1 MRARYILERK
11 GHDVATVT
19 PDHTVREAV
28 AELARHNIGAL
39 VVSPDGR
46 DVVGIL
52 SERDVVRRL
61 GTDGAAVL
69 DRPVGDIMKSQVKTC
84 TLDDQTGDL
93 MEMMTTGRFRHVPV
107 LDDGRLVGIISIGD
121 VVKVR
126 IDELA
131 TEREQLTEYI
141 AHG

>member
-1 MRARYILERK
+1 MRARYILEGK
-11 GHDVATVT
+11 GRDVATVT
-19 PDHTVREAV
+19 PEHTIRDAV

-39 VVSPDGR
+39 IVSPDGQQ
-46 DVVGIL
+46 VVGIL

-61 GTDGAAVL
+61 GTDGPAVL
-69 DRPVGDIMKSQVKTC
+69 DRPVADIMKAEVTTC

-93 MEMMTTGRFRHVPV
+93 MQMMTTGRFRHVPV
-107 LDDGRLVGIISIGD
+107 LDEGRLVGIISIGD